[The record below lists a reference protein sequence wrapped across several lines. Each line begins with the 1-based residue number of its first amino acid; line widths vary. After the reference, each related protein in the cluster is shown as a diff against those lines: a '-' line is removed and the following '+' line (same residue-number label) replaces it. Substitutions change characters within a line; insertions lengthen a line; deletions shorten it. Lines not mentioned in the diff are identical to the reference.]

1 MRLTAQA
8 VQLCDSPLCLTGICA
23 TERVSTACFALLCY
37 LCCAS
42 FALLVLLCFALLAFR
57 ALLCFA
63 LLSFALLC
71 FALLCFAL
79 LCWLCF
85 DGFALMALL
94 ALLCFACFALLA
106 LLVVQTLGLSQNMLR
121 AYNLMC
127 ISRKCISQRGQDI
140 TCIEA
145 TLCREKERALV

>member
-1 MRLTAQA
+1 M
-8 VQLCDSPLCLTGICA
+8 CA
-23 TERVSTACFALLCY
+23 CMQENVCVGVGGGGGGWLVVVVGGGWWVPIGLLCW
-37 LCCAS
+37 
-42 FALLVLLCFALLAFR
+42 
-57 ALLCFA
+57 
-63 LLSFALLC
+63 
-71 FALLCFAL
+71 LCFAL